1 MLAPITLS
9 HIPRVEFA
17 HNRRAAAAAIRQH
30 LANLAASSVKQTEIL
45 QEDANERY
53 PQKTT
58 ADQSAEAE
66 LSKAPGIGGY
76 ISFIVAILFFSG
88 LLITD
93 KWWGIFDYTI
103 LNGSF
108 GNVVANVTDKGGE
121 LSTTF
126 SNFRG
131 KGGSGAIDG
140 FVFALTLVPSIM
152 LATAMIAVFEYY
164 GAIRAATRVL
174 NPILRPLMGLPGST
188 SLAIVASLQSTDA
201 GAALTRALKDRGE
214 LTEDEVSIFATFQ
227 MTADAA
233 LGNFLATGVVF
244 FTLKNAAG
252 DLVVPTTIGVCL
264 GIILLGKV
272 FAANVMR
279 LLCLRRRKPSAAA

>member
-1 MLAPITLS
+1 MQKRNFQRLPAS
-9 HIPRVEFA
+9 
-17 HNRRAAAAAIRQH
+17 AAIFP
-30 LANLAASSVKQTEIL
+30 SSS
-45 QEDANERY
+45 
-53 PQKTT
+53 P
-58 ADQSAEAE
+58 
-66 LSKAPGIGGY
+66 
-76 ISFIVAILFFSG
+76 SFFFSG

-279 LLCLRRRKPSAAA
+279 LLCLRRRKPSPRHKRNE

>member
-1 MLAPITLS
+1 MSDTPKKPA
-9 HIPRVEFA
+9 
-17 HNRRAAAAAIRQH
+17 
-30 LANLAASSVKQTEIL
+30 
-45 QEDANERY
+45 
-53 PQKTT
+53 

-108 GNVVANVTDKGGE
+108 GNVVANVKDKGGE

>member
-1 MLAPITLS
+1 MSDTPKK
-9 HIPRVEFA
+9 P
-17 HNRRAAAAAIRQH
+17 
-30 LANLAASSVKQTEIL
+30 
-45 QEDANERY
+45 
-53 PQKTT
+53 T

-174 NPILRPLMGLPGST
+174 NPILRPL
-188 SLAIVASLQSTDA
+188 
-201 GAALTRALKDRGE
+201 R
-214 LTEDEVSIFATFQ
+214 
-227 MTADAA
+227 
-233 LGNFLATGVVF
+233 
-244 FTLKNAAG
+244 AAG
-252 DLVVPTTIGVCL
+252 LDLARYRCFTAV
-264 GIILLGKV
+264 
-272 FAANVMR
+272 N
-279 LLCLRRRKPSAAA
+279 